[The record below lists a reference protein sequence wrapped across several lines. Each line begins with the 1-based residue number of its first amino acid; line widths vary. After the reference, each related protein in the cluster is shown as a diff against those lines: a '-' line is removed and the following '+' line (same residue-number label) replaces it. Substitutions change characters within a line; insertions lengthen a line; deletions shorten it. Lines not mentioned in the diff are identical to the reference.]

1 MRFGFREF
9 VFVLLLLAMP
19 VAAYFFVFQPRNI
32 EIAQAREEIRQKQ
45 MKLKQLEAA
54 TKDIA
59 DLGDEIARL
68 TQAIELFEQKLPEQR
83 EVEVVLGQVWE
94 LANKQQLTPK
104 NIRTDRP
111 VATAQYTELPIKMV
125 IVGSFD
131 GFYKFLLEIEKLPRI
146 TRLTKL
152 QLKKLDEGGEMQADV
167 VLSIFFEGTGD
178 SGNSGGKTSKGSK
191 S

>member
-19 VAAYFFVFQPRNI
+19 VASYFFVFQPRNV

-59 DLGDEIARL
+59 DLGQEITRL

-94 LANKQQLTPK
+94 LGNKQQLTPK

-111 VATAQYTELPIKMV
+111 VTTAQYTELPIKMV

-131 GFYKFLLEIEKLPRI
+131 GFYKFLLDLEKLPRI

-152 QLKKLDEGGEMQADV
+152 QLKKLDDGDGEMQADV
-167 VLSIFFEGTGD
+167 VLSVFFEG
-178 SGNSGGKTSKGSK
+178 SAGKVAAAKGSK